1 MFAIAIWDGI
11 REALGSVL
19 AFFYSVIPNTGVAII
34 LLTVAVRL
42 ALFPLTAKQA
52 KSMIA
57 MQRVQP
63 EIKKLQ
69 AKYKNDK
76 QKLNEEMMKFYKE
89 NEINP
94 LGGCLPL
101 LLQMPIFIALYQTL
115 RQIEKFIPHGSKMF
129 ADICGASAKASS
141 CTSKPLPFIADM
153 NLRKSA
159 SDIVNGKTTSIGDA
173 IPYLV
178 LVAVVLITGYLQQRQ
193 TMRNQTTP
201 NPQMAI
207 ISKVFPIVFGFISWG
222 IPSGV
227 VLYFFTSNLWQI
239 GQQEVVLRTI
249 GSAAGPPP
257 KRGRLGDPGSFPT
270 DKSAVVDDA
279 PAKRT
284 RKTPAANDADSTKKS
299 DGSSRSK
306 KDATNG
312 RRDGNGTN
320 GQRQTPNQQRSN
332 RKRKR

>member
-19 AFFYSVIPNTGVAII
+19 AFFYSVVPNSGVAII

-129 ADICGASAKASS
+129 SDICGASAKASS
-141 CTSKPLPFIADM
+141 CKSKALPFIADM

-159 SDIVNGKTTSIGDA
+159 SDIVNGKHTSIGDA

-249 GSAAGPPP
+249 GTAAGPPP
-257 KRGRLGDPGSFPT
+257 KRGRQADTGTSPT
-270 DKSAVVDDA
+270 GKAVVVDDA
-279 PAKRT
+279 PAKGS
-284 RKTPAANDADSTKKS
+284 RKSIGASDEDATKK
-299 DGSSRSK
+299 GGGAARS
-306 KDATNG
+306 KDATKGRGDSNG
-312 RRDGNGTN
+312 SDSPGR
-320 GQRQTPNQQRSN
+320 TPNQQRSN

>member
-1 MFAIAIWDGI
+1 MFAIAIWDGV

-19 AFFYSVIPNTGVAII
+19 AFFYSVVPNSGVAII
-34 LLTVAVRL
+34 MLTVTVRL

-115 RQIEKFIPHGSKMF
+115 NEIEKFIPHGSKMF
-129 ADICGASAKASS
+129 ADICGASAQASS
-141 CTSKPLPFIADM
+141 CKAKALPFIADM

-159 SDIVNGKTTSIGDA
+159 SDIVNGKATGIGDA
-173 IPYLV
+173 VPYLV
-178 LVAVVLITGYLQQRQ
+178 LVALVLITGYLQQRQ

-249 GSAAGPPP
+249 GTAAGPPP
-257 KRGRLGDPGSFPT
+257 KRGRRADPDASPSGT
-270 DKSAVVDDA
+270 AVVVDDA
-279 PAKRT
+279 VPKGT
-284 RKTPAANDADSTKKS
+284 RKQSAGSDAAATKKS
-299 DGSSRSK
+299 DNSARSK
-306 KDATNG
+306 KGATNG
-312 RRDGNGTN
+312 PRDGNGSN
-320 GQRQTPNQQRSN
+320 GQGQTPNQQRSN

>member
-19 AFFYSVIPNTGVAII
+19 AFFYAVIPNSGVAII

-101 LLQMPIFIALYQTL
+101 VLQMPIFIALYQTL
-115 RQIEKFIPHGSKMF
+115 QQIEKFIPRGSKMF
-129 ADICGASAKASS
+129 ADICGASAQASS
-141 CTSKPLPFIADM
+141 CKSKALPFIADM

-159 SDIVNGKTTSIGDA
+159 SSIVNGKNTDITDA

-178 LVAVVLITGYLQQRQ
+178 LVAVVLISGYFQQRQ

-222 IPSGV
+222 LPSGV

-249 GSAAGPPP
+249 GTAAGPPP
-257 KRGRLGDPGSFPT
+257 KRGRLADPAASPSG
-270 DKSAVVDDA
+270 KAIVVDDA
-279 PAKRT
+279 PPKGTRT
-284 RKTPAANDADSTKKS
+284 SSAGTDSAPAKKS
-299 DGSSRSK
+299 DNSARSK
-306 KDATNG
+306 KDTTNG
-312 RRDGNGTN
+312 RREGNGSN
-320 GQRQTPNQQRSN
+320 GQGQTPNQQRSN

>member
-1 MFAIAIWDGI
+1 MAIWDGI
-11 REALGSVL
+11 RDALGTVL
-19 AFFYSVIPNTGVAII
+19 AFFYSVIPNSGVAII

-42 ALFPLTAKQA
+42 VLFPLTAKQA

-69 AKYKNDK
+69 AKYKNDR

-89 NEINP
+89 NQINP

-101 LLQMPIFIALYQTL
+101 VLQMPIFIALFQTL
-115 RQIEKFIPHGSKMF
+115 RKIQEHIPIKSAMY
-129 ADICGASAKASS
+129 ADICGKKVPSK
-141 CTSKPLPFIADM
+141 CTPHMPFAGM
-153 NLRKSA
+153 NLTTSA
-159 SDIVNGKTTSIGDA
+159 SKAVHSGIGTA
-173 IPYLV
+173 APYLILVALV
-178 LVAVVLITGYLQQRQ
+178 LVTGYLQQRQ

-201 NPQMAI
+201 NPQMAM

-222 IPSGV
+222 LLSGV

-249 GSAAGPPP
+249 GTAAGPAP
-257 KRGRLGDPGSFPT
+257 KRGSQPEDESSAKGSTKAAIVEMEPKPKRPTPTAKGKDAAKKPAPGKPAGGT
-270 DKSAVVDDA
+270 NPKPKSAN
-279 PAKRT
+279 R
-284 RKTPAANDADSTKKS
+284 
-299 DGSSRSK
+299 
-306 KDATNG
+306 
-312 RRDGNGTN
+312 N
-320 GQRQTPNQQRSN
+320 GQARAPGGARSN